1 MIIQT
6 IHKFINWYFSRNALP
21 YWCILAADCLL
32 LFCFYLFGYYC
43 FIGGDGIVVRNG
55 HGVQPHPRRHLGQA
69 LDGDGAVRTGGMI
82 VKIAGHCVSSHE
94 SPKST
99 RPKRA
104 NAFSASYQ
112 CLVLIEID
120 EAAVGQDLAFVRSQR
135 SHIQGER
142 LDGPAQHIGGDVL

>member
-1 MIIQT
+1 MV
-6 IHKFINWYFSRNALP
+6 
-21 YWCILAADCLL
+21 
-32 LFCFYLFGYYC
+32 
-43 FIGGDGIVVRNG
+43 GDG
-55 HGVQPHPRRHLGQA
+55 HGVQPHPRCHPGQA

-104 NAFSASYQ
+104 NAFSASYKY
-112 CLVLIEID
+112 LVLIEID
-120 EAAVGQDLAFVRSQR
+120 QAAVGQDLAFVRGQR

-142 LDGPAQHIGGDVL
+142 LDGPAQHIGGDVLQVALEGFADVGDEDVVPSPNGVAPASWKGSMPQLMRLER